1 MASLD
6 YSSHAGSPPFVLSA
20 LLAAE
25 NCNVFGRIT
34 IKYLHSFHDP
44 TVVSV
49 KLGEER
55 TDCAV
60 IQILIKAEPVAVLN
74 HPLQQVIIWTLIKS
88 HHQFHVLTPF

>member
-25 NCNVFGRIT
+25 NGNVFGRIT

-55 TDCAV
+55 ANCSI
-60 IQILIKAEPVAVLN
+60 IQILVEAKLVAVLN

-88 HHQFHVLTPF
+88 HH